1 MTTTQLQIRRDS
13 ATNLASTTPVVGE
26 IGYDT
31 TNKNLL
37 AGDGARAGGIPHVS
51 YKHDQ
56 TQRFHYATAVG
67 GTADAITI
75 TLAEPL
81 DAYVAGVAIE
91 FKATASN
98 TGAATINVSSLGV
111 KTLKKMSSGSLAD
124 LAAGD
129 ISSGGIY
136 RLVYDGTYFQII
148 TLSFDAS
155 SIPTSYITAG
165 TAQATTSGNS
175 YEFTSLPSGI
185 KRLTLIMENTDF
197 SSSGGNLL
205 IQIGDSGGYEN
216 TGYTGAFFATGIS
229 PAAPS
234 SRWEITR
241 PSGTTIKNNIILTL
255 FNISGNKW
263 VAQLCGSCD
272 PSSGTDVSY
281 SGAGTKELSGTLDRI
296 KVESASGNFTGGSI
310 NIMYEL

>member
-165 TAQATTSGNS
+165 TAITPSGS
-175 YEFTSLPSGI
+175 QIEFTSIPATV
-185 KRLTLIMENTDF
+185 KRITISLDNIGLSAVTELLLNLGT
-197 SSSGGNLL
+197 SSSYET
-205 IQIGDSGGYEN
+205 SGYSGVTVGSTISVN
-216 TGYTGAFFATGIS
+216 GITFGT
-229 PAAPS
+229 
-234 SRWEITR
+234 TR
-241 PSGTTIKNNIILTL
+241 PGAEQFAEVILIRTNNNLWSIYIRGRTWDSSSNYDL
-255 FNISGNKW
+255 FNGVWNKTLS
-263 VAQLCGSCD
+263 A
-272 PSSGTDVSY
+272 
-281 SGAGTKELSGTLDRI
+281 ELTRLRI
-296 KVESASGNFTGGSI
+296 IPFTGGRTFTGGTAKI
-310 NIMYEL
+310 FTEL